1 MIVRVAKTAG
11 FCFGVRNAL
20 TIAEKAAREAPP
32 DPRIR
37 TYGPL
42 IHNRQVIRELE
53 EKGIFSVD
61 SPEEVQPGDW
71 VVIRA
76 HGIGEA
82 VYRELEERGAVVIDA
97 TCPYVKKIH
106 RIVRERSAQGD
117 TILILGDAAHPE
129 VKGICGWCLTP
140 PKIYAGE
147 HEILADPP
155 DKTAR
160 YTVVA
165 QTTFNQD
172 YFKKNIELLTNMGYN
187 LHICSTICTAT
198 AEHQKEAAELAAV
211 SDVMIVIG
219 GKNSSNT
226 RKLYE
231 LCRSR
236 CERTYYI
243 EQAEE
248 VTKDAINPEG
258 KLLTVGITAGA
269 STPDHIIQ
277 EVISKMSEVN
287 VFEEMLNESLKE
299 IHSRDIVTGTVV
311 RVTETEIVFNIGY
324 KCDGTMTKY
333 EFGGTDDP
341 LTDQVKVGDKMEVLV
356 VKVGDSEV
364 LLSRRRLLQD
374 RDYAEMEAAMENR
387 TVLTGKVVEAF
398 DKGIN
403 VQYKGSKVFIPAPL
417 VDLRHI
423 DDFSPMEGQEVEFRI
438 IRMQRRR
445 GWIRGDRRSVL
456 AEVRAQKREETLS
469 KLEVG
474 ARLKGVVRN
483 VTNYCA
489 FVDLGG
495 VDGMLHLSEMG
506 WGVVRHPNQYVKEGQ
521 EIEVMVKAYD
531 PETHKISLSTKF
543 PEDNPWLGAEE
554 KYAVGNIVTGTVV
567 RFADFG
573 AFVEL
578 EKGIDALIHI
588 SHLSRKFVKNPA
600 EVLTIGQQVEAKV
613 IDFDPEKKRISLS
626 MRELEPAAEEESVEA
641 TEE

>member
-1 MIVRVAKTAG
+1 
-11 FCFGVRNAL
+11 
-20 TIAEKAAREAPP
+20 
-32 DPRIR
+32 
-37 TYGPL
+37 
-42 IHNRQVIRELE
+42 
-53 EKGIFSVD
+53 
-61 SPEEVQPGDW
+61 
-71 VVIRA
+71 
-76 HGIGEA
+76 
-82 VYRELEERGAVVIDA
+82 
-97 TCPYVKKIH
+97 
-106 RIVRERSAQGD
+106 
-117 TILILGDAAHPE
+117 
-129 VKGICGWCLTP
+129 
-140 PKIYAGE
+140 
-147 HEILADPP
+147 
-155 DKTAR
+155 
-160 YTVVA
+160 
-165 QTTFNQD
+165 
-172 YFKKNIELLTNMGYN
+172 
-187 LHICSTICTAT
+187 
-198 AEHQKEAAELAAV
+198 
-211 SDVMIVIG
+211 
-219 GKNSSNT
+219 
-226 RKLYE
+226 
-231 LCRSR
+231 
-236 CERTYYI
+236 
-243 EQAEE
+243 
-248 VTKDAINPEG
+248 
-258 KLLTVGITAGA
+258 
-269 STPDHIIQ
+269 
-277 EVISKMSEVN
+277 
-287 VFEEMLNESLKE
+287 
-299 IHSRDIVTGTVV
+299 
-311 RVTETEIVFNIGY
+311 
-324 KCDGTMTKY
+324 
-333 EFGGTDDP
+333 
-341 LTDQVKVGDKMEVLV
+341 
-356 VKVGDSEV
+356 
-364 LLSRRRLLQD
+364 
-374 RDYAEMEAAMENR
+374 MEAAMENR